1 MDELMLTIHFGKK
14 EQLMSTR
21 SVRAHG
27 VEKQGILYLPLPT
40 FRFDM
45 NSDKE
50 MQMQQ
55 ELAQGNQLPSFK
67 VLLKHH

>member
-1 MDELMLTIHFGKK
+1 MDELMLTTHFGKK

-50 MQMQQ
+50 MQM
-55 ELAQGNQLPSFK
+55 
-67 VLLKHH
+67 